1 MQQFAAA
8 TLSYLHASLAQTR
21 VVENDKDGVKI
32 TVFRRTISAVALACV
47 LAPVTTAI
55 AEVNAGAYLAGRHA
69 AAESDFAAAA
79 RHFTKSLIADP
90 ANAYILDNAMTSFIA
105 LGQFERAVPVAQ
117 NVVDLSYESPIANLA
132 LSVAAAKAGDWAEIF
147 EGLERGQSVSPLV
160 DGLMQA
166 WAHLGEG
173 DITRALDSFDHVIES
188 EGMAVYGRTHK
199 AYALATVGDFE
210 TAAAMF
216 ESAAGA
222 HRYSRKSAV
231 AHAQILSQLGR
242 NEDAIA
248 IIDAIFGRQMDP
260 AVALLRTDL
269 EAGEAIAYDA
279 VSGPTEGLADLYH
292 VIAGLVRDEAPA
304 GFTLMYTRAANY
316 LDPSNTPALLMSA
329 DLLEELGQYD
339 LVNTAL
345 GAVSRDDPSFHA
357 AELAR
362 AEALRSAGR
371 DDAAI
376 EVLEALTRS
385 HPDLPQIW
393 ATKGDAL
400 RQTERFDQA
409 NDAYTRALALY
420 DDQDATKWFV
430 HYTRGI
436 TNHALDIWPAAE
448 ADFRAA
454 LDLRP
459 DQPQVLNYLGYSLVE
474 RGEKLDEALDMIE
487 TAAAARPDSGAIVDS
502 LGWVLFQLGRYEEAV
517 VHMEH
522 AASLIPV
529 DPVINDHLG
538 DVYWAVG
545 RETEA
550 RFQWQR
556 ALSFDPEEDEVIRI
570 RDKLARGLDLVLRDE
585 GRDPIHVARGN
596 D

>member
-1 MQQFAAA
+1 MPAFSG
-8 TLSYLHASLAQTR
+8 LGYR
-21 VVENDKDGVKI
+21 NNDQGVLL
-32 TVFRRTISAVALACV
+32 TVFKRSISVLALACA
-47 LAPVTTAI
+47 LAPANQAF
-55 AEVNAGAYLAGRHA
+55 AEVDVGAYLAGRQA
-69 AAESDFAAAA
+69 GAQSDFAAGA
-79 RHFTKSLIADP
+79 RYFSQSLIADP
-90 ANAYILDNAMTSFIA
+90 TNAYVLENTMTSFIA
-105 LGQFERAVPVAQ
+105 LGQFDRAVPVAQ
-117 NVVDLSYESPIANLA
+117 NIVDQGFESPIAYLA
-132 LSVAAAKAGDWAEIF
+132 LSVSAAKAGDWEEIF
-147 EGLERGQSVSPLV
+147 AGLERGQNVGPLV
-160 DGLMQA
+160 DGVVQG

-173 DITRALDSFDHVIES
+173 DITRALASFDQVMEG

-210 TAAAMF
+210 AAAAMF
-216 ESAAGA
+216 EPASGN
-222 HRYSRKSAV
+222 HRYSRKSAI

-260 AVALLRTDL
+260 AVSLLRANL
-269 EAGEAIAYDA
+269 VAGEAVAYDA
-279 VSGPTEGLADLYH
+279 VSGPNEGLADLYH
-292 VIAGLVRDEAPA
+292 VIAGLVRDEAPDS
-304 GFTLMYTRAANY
+304 FTLMYTRSANY
-316 LDPSNTPALLMSA
+316 LDPGNTPALLMTA
-329 DLLEELGQYD
+329 GLLEDLGQYD

-345 GAVSRDDPSFHA
+345 GAVDRDDPSFHA

-362 AEALRSAGR
+362 AEALRSADR

-385 HPDLPQIW
+385 HPDLPQVW
-393 ATKGDAL
+393 ATKGDTL
-400 RQTERFDQA
+400 RQTARYGQA

-420 DDQDATKWFV
+420 DDENSAKWFV
-430 HYTRGI
+430 YYTRGI

-454 LDLRP
+454 LALRP
-459 DQPQVLNYLGYSLVE
+459 DHPQVLNFLGYSLVE
-474 RGEKLDEALDMIE
+474 RGEKLDEALGMIE
-487 TAAAARPDSGAIVDS
+487 TAVAARPDNGAIVDS

-550 RFQWQR
+550 QFQWQR
-556 ALSFDPEEDEVIRI
+556 ALSFDPEEDEAIRI

-585 GRDPIHVARGN
+585 GQDPIRVARG
-596 D
+596 DD